1 MESIPRFHIDIDIG
15 EMHSTISVELD
26 ARVLQALASASDFPF
41 PCTSVEQRA
50 TLVLS
55 RWAAGK
61 VTTAPG
67 DQATTSSSAGAH
79 LYLSAPIADLVKG
92 LITGHEKVGTALRHG
107 NFGLGT
113 LHLLDGE
120 VVVLDG
126 VAYQQTP
133 EGTCNVI
140 PDDALSPF
148 MMVTAF
154 RDALAQTLRLAGP
167 LDLASLQALLSERIV
182 EKKRNV
188 FWAMR
193 IEGTFSYLKC
203 RAVRKQVKERPL
215 IEVTREQAIIEWTE
229 PISGT
234 LVGFYSPHFI
244 GHQLTVPGFHLH
256 FIDSSHTAG
265 GHVLAL
271 NVGEGAQVSCALQ
284 DLHEVVQ
291 ELPKTEAFEQADFMS
306 GAADAEKQLKEAEG

>member
-1 MESIPRFHIDIDIG
+1 
-15 EMHSTISVELD
+15 MHSTISVELD
-26 ARVLQALASASDFPF
+26 ERVLQALADADGFPF
-41 PCTSVEQRA
+41 PCSGVAERA
-50 TLVLS
+50 ALVLN
-55 RWAAGK
+55 RWAAGW
-61 VTTAPG
+61 VSPASSAPG
-67 DQATTSSSAGAH
+67 NDATTSSSSPPH

-92 LITGHEKVGTALRHG
+92 LISGHEKVGTALRHG

-133 EGTCNVI
+133 EGTCNAI

-154 RDALAQTLRLAGP
+154 RDALAQTLTLMGP
-167 LDLASLQALLSERIV
+167 LDLASLQASLSDRIV

-188 FWAMR
+188 FWAIR

-229 PISGT
+229 PIGGT

-271 NVGEGAQVSCALQ
+271 SVGEGAQVSCALQ